1 MSSVKNDAMRAE
13 VGESHGHLEPVVVPE
28 TLNFAQ

>member
-13 VGESHGHLEPVVVPE
+13 VGESHGHLKPVVPE